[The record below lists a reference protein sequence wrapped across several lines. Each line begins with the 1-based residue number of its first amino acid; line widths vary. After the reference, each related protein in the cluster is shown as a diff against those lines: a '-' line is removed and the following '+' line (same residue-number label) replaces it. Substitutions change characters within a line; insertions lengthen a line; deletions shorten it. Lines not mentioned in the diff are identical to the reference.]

1 MKVWEHASSAFPSGF
16 RLWAQQPSSPVGTS
30 GPGGTWGAIGLGLP
44 TPGEPLLKTISQL

>member
-16 RLWAQQPSSPVGTS
+16 SLWPSSRPLLWELQ
-30 GPGGTWGAIGLGLP
+30 GPGALVGAIGLGLP